1 ARNKIT
7 QEINDGVSLTA
18 FFGHS
23 STNQW
28 SFDGLLTGP
37 DAAGL
42 NNAGRPTV
50 VTQWGCWNAYYVS
63 PSEDSMGH
71 RFMMEGE
78 QGAVAVMGASTLTN
92 ADSERKLAKLVFARL
107 ANGER
112 LGDAVTN
119 AKQEHAVDN
128 PNDLDVLL
136 GWTVLGLP
144 DLFIN

>member
-1 ARNKIT
+1 
-7 QEINDGVSLTA
+7 
-18 FFGHS
+18 
-23 STNQW
+23 
-28 SFDGLLTGP
+28 
-37 DAAGL
+37 
-42 NNAGRPTV
+42 
-50 VTQWGCWNAYYVS
+50 
-63 PSEDSMGH
+63 
-71 RFMMEGE
+71 
-78 QGAVAVMGASTLTN
+78 VAVMGASTLTN